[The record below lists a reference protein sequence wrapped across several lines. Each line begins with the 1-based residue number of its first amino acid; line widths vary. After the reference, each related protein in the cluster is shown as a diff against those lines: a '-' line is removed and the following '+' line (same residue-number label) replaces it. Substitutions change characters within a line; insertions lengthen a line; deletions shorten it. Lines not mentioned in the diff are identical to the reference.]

1 MIDATLAR
9 FLEEGLGVHLGTR
22 NDQLEPNGA
31 RAIAVKVDET
41 VGHVFVYLADVA
53 AKRVLPDLAANGLA
67 AVVCAR
73 PIDERACQL
82 KGTFVASR
90 PATADERPFV
100 MAQWDGFMKQLETI
114 GVSRAS
120 MTGWATWPLTVITI
134 KATAVFNQ
142 TPGVEAS
149 TPIT

>member
-1 MIDATLAR
+1 MIEAKLAR
-9 FLEEGLGVHLGTR
+9 FLEEGLGFHLGTR

-41 VGHVFVYLADVA
+41 AGHVSVYLADVA
-53 AKRVLPDLAANGLA
+53 AKRVLPDLAANGQA
-67 AVVCAR
+67 AIVCAR

-82 KGTFVASR
+82 KGTFVAAR
-90 PATADERPFV
+90 AATPEERPFV
-100 MAQWDGFMKQLETI
+100 MAQWDGFMNQLEAI

-142 TPGVEAS
+142 TPGVDAN

>member
-41 VGHVFVYLADVA
+41 VGHVSVYLADVA

-100 MAQWDGFMKQLETI
+100 MAQW
-114 GVSRAS
+114 
-120 MTGWATWPLTVITI
+120 
-134 KATAVFNQ
+134 
-142 TPGVEAS
+142 
-149 TPIT
+149 